1 MKKVYVVFGGLA
13 IVLVVVWAFF
23 GAQLPKNQEVVESQ
37 QNQNQENQEVK
48 NAQMLDNG
56 SQAPII
62 AESDVEYFPEA
73 KGYFARPEA
82 EGNYPGVVV
91 IHENR
96 GLMPEIKATADQL
109 AKEGYMVLAV
119 DLFGGEVAETQDEA
133 KVLTANFNQQKGVE
147 NMRAAVAFLRERG
160 ASKIAS
166 LGWCFGGRQSVE
178 LAISGEKMDA
188 TVVYYGGGMATAK
201 DKLMPITWP
210 VLGIFGDND
219 QAIPVEMARTFEAS
233 LDALG
238 VDNQIYIY
246 PGVGH
251 AFANPSGT
259 NYAPNET
266 KDAWDK
272 TVNFLKAHLK

>member
-166 LGWCFGGRQSVE
+166 LGWCFGGRQ
-178 LAISGEKMDA
+178 IG
-188 TVVYYGGGMATAK
+188 
-201 DKLMPITWP
+201 
-210 VLGIFGDND
+210 
-219 QAIPVEMARTFEAS
+219 
-233 LDALG
+233 
-238 VDNQIYIY
+238 
-246 PGVGH
+246 
-251 AFANPSGT
+251 
-259 NYAPNET
+259 
-266 KDAWDK
+266 
-272 TVNFLKAHLK
+272 